1 MRVILAQPRGFC
13 AGVVRAIE
21 IVERSL
27 EKFGAPVYVRHE
39 IVHNRHVVER
49 LERMGAVF
57 VDELDEIPDGAVTI
71 FSAHGV
77 AQSIIDE
84 AKTRG
89 LPVLDAT
96 CPLVSKVHHQGKRYV
111 ARGRA
116 LILIGHA
123 GHPEV
128 EGTTGQV
135 GAPVHLVS
143 TVEDVAR
150 LDLPDDAPVAYVTQ
164 TTLSVDD
171 TRGVIAALQARF
183 SDLEGPNVSDIC
195 YATQH
200 RQSAVR
206 DLCAAAD
213 LLLVVG
219 SRNSSNSNRLRE
231 IGIEQGLPSYLIAD
245 GSELDPAW
253 LRGVRTVGL
262 TAGASAPEELVLD
275 VIEALRRHGDI
286 EVEQLDGVQETI
298 EFRLPPELRSDEPA
312 HARDRGA
319 TQGHND
325 GSSRAPWESL
335 CTRPPASAPICC
347 ASISWA
353 ASAIRWCSCS
363 SRCSAATLPAP
374 AAARSTIPARSSTSG
389 CRTTIAWARSTNAAR
404 PSCRSPAASRCCIAR
419 CRRS

>member
-1 MRVILAQPRGFC
+1 MRVLMAQPRGFC

-39 IVHNRHVVER
+39 IVHNRHVVEK

-57 VDELDEIPDGAVTI
+57 VENLDEIPDGAVTI

-84 AKTRG
+84 AKSRG
-89 LPVLDAT
+89 LPVVDAT
-96 CPLVSKVHHQGKRYV
+96 CPLVSKVHLQGKRYV

-128 EGTTGQV
+128 EGTMGQV

-143 TVEDVAR
+143 SVEDVAR
-150 LDLPDDAPVAYVTQ
+150 LDLQDDAAVAYVTQ

-171 TRGVIAALQARF
+171 TRGVIAALRARF
-183 SDLEGPNVSDIC
+183 HDLEGPDVSDIC

-206 DLCAAAD
+206 ELCRMVD

-231 IGIEQGLPSYLIAD
+231 IGVEHSLPSYLISD

-253 LRGVRTVGL
+253 LNGVQTVGL

-275 VIEALRRHGDI
+275 VIKSLRRHGEVD
-286 EVEQLDGVQETI
+286 VEQMDGVREDI
-298 EFRLPPELRSDEPA
+298 EFRLPAELMTPGGRK
-312 HARDRGA
+312 
-319 TQGHND
+319 T
-325 GSSRAPWESL
+325 
-335 CTRPPASAPICC
+335 ASV
-347 ASISWA
+347 
-353 ASAIRWCSCS
+353 R
-363 SRCSAATLPAP
+363 
-374 AAARSTIPARSSTSG
+374 
-389 CRTTIAWARSTNAAR
+389 
-404 PSCRSPAASRCCIAR
+404 
-419 CRRS
+419 